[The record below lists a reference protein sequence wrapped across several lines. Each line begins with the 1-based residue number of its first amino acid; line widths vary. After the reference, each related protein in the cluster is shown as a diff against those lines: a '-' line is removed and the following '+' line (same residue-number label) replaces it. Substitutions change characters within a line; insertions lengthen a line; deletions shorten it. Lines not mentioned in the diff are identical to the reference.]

1 MAEIRNRANGAT
13 RDLDAARAAY
23 DTGDIDASRA
33 AHEAKIHSDEHHA
46 GDAGKY
52 VKSLVFGGLDGI
64 ITTFAVVAAS
74 VGGNLSSDVIL
85 LMGFAN
91 LIADGLSMGFG
102 DYLSSQAE
110 VDYTKAEHTREKWEL
125 DNYPEGEKRE
135 MVELYMKRGMTE
147 EDAVSVIDV
156 MAKYKNFFLD
166 VMMVEEL
173 GLMPPDEDDQPW
185 KNGVVTFVAFV
196 FFGFIPLLSY
206 VTANATGASDSV
218 NFIVACVLT
227 GVTMFLLGAA
237 KAKFT
242 NQSMLRSALLMLL
255 NGGMAAVAAYLVSWG
270 IASAMGGV
278 KETA

>member
-1 MAEIRNRANGAT
+1 M
-13 RDLDAARAAY
+13 
-23 DTGDIDASRA
+23 
-33 AHEAKIHSDEHHA
+33 
-46 GDAGKY
+46 
-52 VKSLVFGGLDGI
+52 FGGLDGI

-185 KNGVVTFVAFV
+185 KNGVVTFV

-206 VTANATGASDSV
+206 VMANATGASDSV

-242 NQSMLRSALLMLL
+242 NQSMLRSAMLMLL

>member
-1 MAEIRNRANGAT
+1 M
-13 RDLDAARAAY
+13 L
-23 DTGDIDASRA
+23 
-33 AHEAKIHSDEHHA
+33 
-46 GDAGKY
+46 
-52 VKSLVFGGLDGI
+52 
-64 ITTFAVVAAS
+64 AAS

-196 FFGFIPLLSY
+196 LFGFIPLLSY

-270 IASAMGGV
+270 IAEALGGDRDGFPRKSTTLDQKASFVNELLGTFGDAGDAGDAGDRTSPREASPEAKMDLRRFKRCV
-278 KETA
+278 KAFCGGKKVGK

>member
-1 MAEIRNRANGAT
+1 MFWLT
-13 RDLDAARAAY
+13 RPLPPN
-23 DTGDIDASRA
+23 SRR
-33 AHEAKIHSDEHHA
+33 
-46 GDAGKY
+46 DAGKY

-74 VGGNLSSDVIL
+74 VGGSLSSDVIL

-110 VDYTKAEHTREKWEL
+110 VDYTKAEHRREKWEL
-125 DNYPEGEKRE
+125 ENYPEGEKRE

-173 GLMPPDEDDQPW
+173 GLMPPDEDDSPW
-185 KNGVVTFVAFV
+185 KNGLVTFASFV

-206 VTANATGASDSV
+206 VLSSATGASDTV
-218 NFIVACVLT
+218 NFVVACILT

>member
-1 MAEIRNRANGAT
+1 
-13 RDLDAARAAY
+13 
-23 DTGDIDASRA
+23 
-33 AHEAKIHSDEHHA
+33 
-46 GDAGKY
+46 
-52 VKSLVFGGLDGI
+52 
-64 ITTFAVVAAS
+64 
-74 VGGNLSSDVIL
+74 
-85 LMGFAN
+85 
-91 LIADGLSMGFG
+91 MGFG

-196 FFGFIPLLSY
+196 LFGFIPLLSY

>member
-1 MAEIRNRANGAT
+1 M
-13 RDLDAARAAY
+13 
-23 DTGDIDASRA
+23 
-33 AHEAKIHSDEHHA
+33 
-46 GDAGKY
+46 
-52 VKSLVFGGLDGI
+52 FGGLDGI

-125 DNYPEGEKRE
+125 ENYPEGEKRE

-173 GLMPPDEDDQPW
+173 GLMPPDEDDKPW

-206 VTANATGASDSV
+206 VMANATGASD
-218 NFIVACVLT
+218 
-227 GVTMFLLGAA
+227 
-237 KAKFT
+237 
-242 NQSMLRSALLMLL
+242 
-255 NGGMAAVAAYLVSWG
+255 
-270 IASAMGGV
+270 
-278 KETA
+278 